1 MNRIDVERN
10 QPVIERT
17 GFRLSWGA
25 VIAGMVI
32 ATVVHV
38 VLTLL
43 GLTIGLGVW
52 DSGDPVRDLG
62 IGAGIWLLASAIIAL
77 FIGGLTTGRLA
88 GVLTRG
94 DGMLHGM
101 LMWGLSTLLALWLVG
116 SGVGALVGGTFNI
129 LGSTFGTAAQGVAGA
144 VSAGARQA
152 GDVDMSTVESEVE
165 RILAQTRDPALS
177 SDSVAATVQDIRETV
192 ASDASNKEI
201 AREVAD
207 LVRERAGEVDR
218 AAIVNVIAARTD
230 LSRAEVE
237 RAADRVS
244 GFVATL
250 RGAVASRADT
260 IQESAGEVVT
270 ASTDAVSTA
279 ALWALFA
286 LALGAAAAGSGAA
299 IMARK

>member
-1 MNRIDVERN
+1 MNRIDVERD